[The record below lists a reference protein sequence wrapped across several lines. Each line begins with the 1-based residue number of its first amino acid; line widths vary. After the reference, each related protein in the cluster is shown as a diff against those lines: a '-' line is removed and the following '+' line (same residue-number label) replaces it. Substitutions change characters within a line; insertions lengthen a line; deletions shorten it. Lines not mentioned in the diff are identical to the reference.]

1 MHCHFQCG
9 KIIVLMLTLICVQFL
24 WAVAPQAGRISPT
37 MCRTPRPPPPPPPP
51 QPPPPAST
59 PSAPSVTTSAR

>member
-9 KIIVLMLTLICVQFL
+9 KIIVLILTLICVQFL
-24 WAVAPQAGRISPT
+24 WAVAPPGGRISPT
-37 MCRTPRPPPPPPPP
+37 MCRTPRPPPPPPP